1 MPRLRLTAPAE
12 SDIAAL
18 LDWSSERFGAIPRR
32 RYEAL
37 VETALRDVAENPL
50 RPGSREERALGAGRR
65 IYHLRHS
72 RDRARTSEGMVQSP
86 RHFVVY
92 RVVSRELVVILR
104 VLHDSM
110 DLARHLPGDN
120 GET

>member
-1 MPRLRLTAPAE
+1 
-12 SDIAAL
+12 
-18 LDWSSERFGAIPRR
+18 
-32 RYEAL
+32 
-37 VETALRDVAENPL
+37 
-50 RPGSREERALGAGRR
+50 
-65 IYHLRHS
+65 
-72 RDRARTSEGMVQSP
+72 MVQSP
-86 RHFVVY
+86 RHFIVY